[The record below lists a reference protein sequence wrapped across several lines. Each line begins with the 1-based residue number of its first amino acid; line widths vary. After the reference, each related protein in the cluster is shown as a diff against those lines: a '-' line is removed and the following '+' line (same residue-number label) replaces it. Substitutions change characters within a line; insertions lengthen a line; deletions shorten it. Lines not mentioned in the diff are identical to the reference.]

1 MASNFEEMKINADR
15 IALFQGSEIDLGP
28 RPRFESSKTIPPKGG
43 GKIIDFTSFDSE
55 GRGSVFHLFVN
66 RPPSK
71 NEGTDREIAK
81 LWTV

>member
-1 MASNFEEMKINADR
+1 MR
-15 IALFQGSEIDLGP
+15 IESHYSKEVKSILVLG
-28 RPRFESSKTIPPKGG
+28 RDSSKTIPPKG

-71 NEGTDREIAK
+71 NERTDREIAK
-81 LWTV
+81 L

>member
-1 MASNFEEMKINADR
+1 MRIESHYSKGVKSILVLGRDSNRRK
-15 IALFQGSEIDLGP
+15 
-28 RPRFESSKTIPPKGG
+28 RFPQRGG
-43 GKIIDFTSFDSE
+43 GEIIDFTSFDSE

-81 LWTV
+81 L